1 MRYRDHFPE
10 TSARRDLNALRS
22 LFPYLWQYRNR
33 VLLAFGLLILAKLA
47 NVGVPLTLKQ
57 IIDALD
63 VSQNPVV
70 ILPTALILAFG
81 LLRLSAS
88 LFGELRDAI
97 FAKVTQG
104 AIRSIATQVFRHLHD
119 LSLRF
124 HLDRKTGGV
133 SRDIERGTRGLGFLL
148 NFMVFNILPT
158 LVEIGLVI
166 GILLFKYDAWFG
178 IITFVSIAAYITYTL
193 VVTEWRMKFRRTMN
207 EMDSRANTRA
217 IDSLLNYETVKYFGN
232 EEYETRR
239 YGEQMAQWE
248 QAAIKNQTSLS
259 ALNFGQGAIIAIGM
273 TLLVHLAAQRVTTG
287 EMTLGDLV
295 LVNAF
300 LLQLYM
306 PLNFLGFVYREI
318 KHSLAD
324 LERMFG
330 LLEKHAEIADRPGA
344 PDLVLD
350 GGEIRFEQVE
360 FAYTPERQILF
371 GVNFTV
377 PAGRKV
383 AVVGHS
389 GAGKSTLSRLLF
401 RFYDVTGGRILI
413 DGQDIRDVTQR
424 SLRAAIGIVPQDTV
438 LFNDTIYYNIAY
450 GNPEAS
456 HEAVLEAA
464 RMAHLDHFIESL
476 PEGYET
482 RVGERGLKLSGGEKQ
497 RIAIARALLKE
508 PRIMVFDEATSSLD
522 SRSEQAILQTLREAA
537 SHRTTLVI
545 AHRLSTIVDA
555 DLILVMEQGRIVEQG
570 THQELLAKGGH
581 YAHMWELQQR
591 RHDEQTD

>member
-70 ILPTALILAFG
+70 VLPTALILAYG

-239 YGEQMAQWE
+239 YGEQMARWE

-330 LLEKHAEIADRPGA
+330 LLEKNAEITDRPGA

-371 GVNFTV
+371 GVEFTV

-401 RFYDVTGGRILI
+401 RFYDVTGGRILV

-456 HEAVLEAA
+456 REAVLEAA

-497 RIAIARALLKE
+497 RIAIARALLKD

-570 THQELLAKGGH
+570 THRELLARGGH